1 MIKNIVIG
9 LLGIASLSFAG
20 NIKNVE
26 AITEVFGDGEK
37 LSAVVLT
44 YDKEIAGNSVSVSD
58 YKVEGREIEKAYV
71 SKQNEKNGE
80 KSKNGKY
87 VILELKRLPM
97 VAQAS
102 DHSKEEM
109 EKKKAT
115 GQKGPTLGG
124 KGDAKPLKTIT
135 AEVTQTGSVKTVN
148 GKVYNSEEKQVSTKT
163 RQLIIEDFKQFV
175 FTGKDGKTLKYN
187 LYMPKNY
194 DPSKKYPM
202 VVFMHDAG
210 AVSSETKYTLSQGN
224 GATVWASPEWQEK
237 HPSFVLAPQYEV
249 VTVNDNYEYGP
260 ELDRTVELINS
271 LTGKYLIDK
280 DRIYNTGQS
289 MGGMSSISLD
299 SRYPDLFGGSYIVAS
314 KWDVNVTEPMKNQN
328 IWFVASEG
336 DPGAY
341 PSLTEIS
348 DYLEKNGAKVQRMT
362 VDAEQNQDEVN
373 KEVQSKIEN
382 GYNIYYTVYK
392 NGNHRYTWQH
402 AYNMKPA
409 MEWLFKQKR
418 HSSKMK

>member
-1 MIKNIVIG
+1 MFKKMIIG
-9 LLGIASLSFAG
+9 LGIASLSFAG

-26 AITEVFGDGEK
+26 AITETFGDGEK

-44 YDKEIAGNSVSVSD
+44 YDKEILGNSVSASD
-58 YKVEGREIEKAYV
+58 YKVEGRDIEKVYV
-71 SKQNEKNGE
+71 SKQNEKNGK
-80 KSKNGKY
+80 KSKTGKY

-102 DHSKEEM
+102 DHSKEDM

-124 KGDAKPLKTIT
+124 KGNPKPLETIT
-135 AEVTQTGSVKTVN
+135 AEVTQIGN
-148 GKVYNSEEKQVSTKT
+148 IQNIDGKVYLPEEKQVSTKT
-163 RQLIIEDFKQFV
+163 RQLIIENFKQFE

-194 DPSKKYPM
+194 DPSKKYPL

-224 GATVWASPEWQEK
+224 GATVWATPEWQEK

-260 ELDRTVELINS
+260 ELDRTVELIND
-271 LTGKYLIDK
+271 LTEKYSIDK

-314 KWDVNVTEPMKNQN
+314 KWDVNVTGPMKDQN

-362 VDAEQNQDEVN
+362 IDAEKNQNEIN
-373 KEVQSKIEN
+373 KEVQSKISSQ
-382 GYNIYYTVYK
+382 YNIYYTVYK

-402 AYNMKPA
+402 AYYMKPA
-409 MEWLFKQKR
+409 MEWLFRQKR
-418 HSSKMK
+418 NSVKIK